1 MAKFKLIFALVLL
14 ALVILVVFQNL
25 QPVETRLLFWTI
37 NMPAAAF
44 AATAMLVGIA
54 IGVLAALALSFHGKS
69 KDE

>member
-37 NMPAAAF
+37 TMPAAALV
-44 AATAMLVGIA
+44 ATAMLIGIAVGI
-54 IGVLAALALSFHGKS
+54 LAALTLSLRKS
-69 KDE
+69 DDE